1 MPGRPR
7 LGFPHLFAGKNS
19 AQVDLNVYPG
29 GSSMAIFIIPIVV
42 YNMYILYIYIYI
54 HQFLHVQCI
63 QICDTVSILSDII
76 DSNH

>member
-54 HQFLHVQCI
+54 NFYMYSVYKYVI
-63 QICDTVSILSDII
+63 QYPYYQIL
-76 DSNH
+76 

>member
-42 YNMYILYIYIYI
+42 YNMYILYIYIYTSI
-54 HQFLHVQCI
+54 FTCTVYTY
-63 QICDTVSILSDII
+63 ICDTVSILSDII